1 MQNTQIGL
9 IAGGDLYMDFL
20 DDAGA
25 STGYQ
30 LVGNCK
36 KFAPKVETETKENK
50 LNGRDTLGQT
60 ADSYTRI
67 TSSTISL
74 VFNRYDPNLLAAAF
88 MGSAVDQTAI
98 AGAFTAT
105 TVTGILNKWVSVGGF
120 TDLATCSVKDATDT
134 TTYVATGVTPDY
146 EVNLRTGMIKVLKPA
161 LVASL
166 HITGTLDA
174 KTGSKITGATRPMVN
189 VSLRLDGKNFAD
201 GAAVQ
206 VTVWRA
212 QLRADSEFD
221 FMGEDFPEL
230 AFSGTMTTPT
240 GKSWPFEIV

>member
-1 MQNTQIGL
+1 MLNVQTGM

-20 DDAGA
+20 DDLGA
-25 STGYQ
+25 STGFV

-50 LNGRDTLGQT
+50 LNGRATLGQT

-74 VFNRYDPNLLAAAF
+74 AFNRYDPALLAAAF
-88 MGSAVDQTAI
+88 MGSAVDQTA
-98 AGAFTAT
+98 ALAPYAAT
-105 TVTGILNKWVSVGGF
+105 ITGIVGKWVSVGQ
-120 TDLATCSVKDATDT
+120 TDLATCVVKNTT
-134 TTYVATGVTPDY
+134 EVTTYVLGTDY
-146 EVNLRTGMIKVLKPA
+146 EVNLRTGMIKAITAPLAAVLKISGN
-161 LVASL
+161 VA
-166 HITGTLDA
+166 A

-189 VSLRLDGKNFAD
+189 VVLRLDGKNFAD
-201 GAAVQ
+201 GSAVQ

-212 QLRADSEFD
+212 QLRSDSEFD

-230 AFSGTMTTPT
+230 TFSGTMTTPAD
-240 GKSWPFEIV
+240 KSWPFEVV

>member
-1 MQNTQIGL
+1 MQNTQTGL

-20 DDAGA
+20 DDNGN
-25 STGYQ
+25 STGYV

-50 LNGRDTLGQT
+50 LNGRATLGQT

-74 VFNRYDPNLLAAAF
+74 VFNRYDPTLLAAAF
-88 MGSAVDQTAI
+88 MGSAVDQTAVL
-98 AGAFTAT
+98 GAYTASI
-105 TVTGILNKWVSVGGF
+105 TGIKDKWVSVGQY
-120 TDLATCSVKDATDT
+120 DLATCVVKDVTDT
-134 TTYVATGVTPDY
+134 TTYVLDTDY
-146 EVNLRTGMIKVLKPA
+146 AVNLRTGMIKVLTVA
-161 LVASL
+161 LDTDTL
-166 HITGTLDA
+166 HITGNVAA

-189 VSLRLDGKNFAD
+189 VALRLDGKNFAD
-201 GAAVQ
+201 GAAIQ

-212 QLRADSEFD
+212 QIRAESEFD

-230 AFSGTMTTPT
+230 SFTGTMTTPT
-240 GKSWPFEIV
+240 GKSWPFEVV